1 MLTSFDL
8 SMTEEEIDAAILD
21 GHYVLQ
27 AYATTHWLDH
37 VKEGIRD
44 DTDSTDFKDL
54 CQKIW
59 KFLARRSN
67 QTFDRK
73 SAKEIGVLEL
83 KHLEKQHKDIY
94 RELCYINSSLASE
107 LPESLKA
114 PKKNSKSLLH
124 LPCPG
129 KLQSQ
134 DINPQN
140 PETTPPERSLFLS
153 TVFEVFH
160 CVSGFAQVI
169 IEMFHFSGCSLVFC
183 FGFVGPS

>member
-73 SAKEIGVLEL
+73 SAKEMGVLEL

-114 PKKNSKSLLH
+114 PKKNSKAFLH
-124 LPCPG
+124 LP
-129 KLQSQ
+129 SQ
-134 DINPQN
+134 
-140 PETTPPERSLFLS
+140 R
-153 TVFEVFH
+153 
-160 CVSGFAQVI
+160 
-169 IEMFHFSGCSLVFC
+169 
-183 FGFVGPS
+183 